1 MNNNIETYHNYNNKK
16 SQKLIKQNYPK
27 EKETLLENNWHK
39 FNLINKKQRKEFK
52 IHSDNR
58 GKNFKNKK

>member
-1 MNNNIETYHNYNNKK
+1 MNNNIEIYHNYNNKK

-27 EKETLLENNWHK
+27 EKETLLENNWRK

-52 IHSDNR
+52 IH
-58 GKNFKNKK
+58 